1 MMQNIPCGLLIQRD
15 VMKNFINTDLEA
27 ILTASL
33 RNDVKSAVTE
43 MLLSDWSVLQN
54 FKGRQTNFLSI

>member
-1 MMQNIPCGLLIQRD
+1 MMQNIQCGVLIQRYF
-15 VMKNFINTDLEA
+15 MKSFINTDLEA
-27 ILTASL
+27 ILTVSL

-54 FKGRQTNFLSI
+54 FK

>member
-1 MMQNIPCGLLIQRD
+1 MMQNIPCGILIQRD
-15 VMKNFINTDLEA
+15 VMKSFINTDLEA
-27 ILTASL
+27 ILTVSL

-54 FKGRQTNFLSI
+54 FK

>member
-1 MMQNIPCGLLIQRD
+1 MMKNIPFSLLIQRD
-15 VMKNFINTDLEA
+15 VMKIFINNDLEA
-27 ILTASL
+27 ILTVSL

-54 FKGRQTNFLSI
+54 DK

>member
-1 MMQNIPCGLLIQRD
+1 MMQDILCGLLMQTD

-27 ILTASL
+27 ILTVSL
-33 RNDVKSAVTE
+33 RNGVKSAVTE

-54 FKGRQTNFLSI
+54 FK